1 MKLQTVFSFKFLA
14 KFCKR
19 RGRVFRVLPPTKPEE
34 SFADGACGRR
44 PRQNGGLHLKQQRLH
59 ASDHYALSSYIL
71 AFCFDG
77 GFGRRTSPRPFS
89 RVGLH
94 GRGAGVAS
102 RIDFEQDTDQLRRR
116 PTIRI
121 LTAGAAR
128 SAWRDRRLEGGGT
141 FGRLREH
148 ERSASVG
155 QRTRAQ
161 AAA

>member
-1 MKLQTVFSFKFLA
+1 MPVTITRCRRIFSHS
-14 KFCKR
+14 
-19 RGRVFRVLPPTKPEE
+19 VLTT
-34 SFADGACGRR
+34 D
-44 PRQNGGLHLKQQRLH
+44 LV
-59 ASDHYALSSYIL
+59 
-71 AFCFDG
+71 
-77 GFGRRTSPRPFS
+77 TSPRPFS